1 MLIFLLPV
9 FACVYAEL
17 FTSYFDS
24 FNLLVGCS
32 WTSCETDSCCIA
44 PQLIGGATVISV
56 DRSHLSACHKQS
68 SSLFSPGFGS
78 WIVLHCSN
86 AASYLHLLG
95 FVDTRPI
102 REEERFYPDL
112 HLNFQPCACQL
123 EFLPYKA
130 TMLSNQCSALWVF

>member
-17 FTSYFDS
+17 FTSYFDG
-24 FNLLVGCS
+24 FNSLVGCS

-56 DRSHLSACHKQS
+56 DRSHLSASRKQS
-68 SSLFSPGFGS
+68 SSLFSPGFRS
-78 WIVLHCSN
+78 WIVLHCSIL
-86 AASYLHLLG
+86 SPFIWWDLLIP
-95 FVDTRPI
+95 RPI
-102 REEERFYPDL
+102 REEERFLAYL
-112 HLNFQPCACQL
+112 HINFQPCACNL

-130 TMLSNQCSALWVF
+130 TLLFNQCSALWVF